1 MIRALVVVVA
11 LLLVCRD
18 SSAQGCTPTPPNTLI
33 NSNGELQTGYVY
45 IYQLFEQTD
54 RRRNF
59 EEMSEAM
66 VWARGLY
73 SVRVR

>member
-1 MIRALVVVVA
+1 MIRALVVVVV
-11 LLLVCRD
+11 LLFVCRD
-18 SSAQGCTPTPPNTLI
+18 SSAQGCSPAPSDTLV
-33 NSNGELQTGYVY
+33 SSTGALQTGSHVPVV
-45 IYQLFEQTD
+45 QQTD

-66 VWARGLY
+66 VWAHGLY